1 MTLFSVSPSG
11 SFSQELDRER
21 VGRLLSRL
29 TLPLL
34 VVFSAAVVGSILP
47 IRLLDP
53 TWQLRFTASLINNSS
68 IALFAMALAW
78 LASVLHPASGR
89 IRARRDL
96 LASWAMAAVI
106 GYLLLIPLQGFAVW
120 RGIRA
125 ANNSQGE
132 QLKTATTRLQ
142 ELRKATREATNIT
155 DLQARLQALRG
166 PALPPGSFSQPIES
180 LRPQILAGLDT
191 AETAVRQRFGGL
203 PAERLWQLIQ
213 DSLRIMV
220 SALAYAFAF
229 SACSGRED
237 RPFLLLDSL
246 LIKLKL
252 SRRNDELRKAYAS
265 LRKDRDRRE

>member
-1 MTLFSVSPSG
+1 MPLLSVSTSG
-11 SFSQELDRER
+11 GFSQELDRER
-21 VGRLLSRL
+21 VGRMLSRI
-29 TLPLL
+29 TLPLFL
-34 VVFSAAVVGSILP
+34 VFIAAVVASILP

-78 LASVLHPASGR
+78 LAPVFHPSSGR

-120 RGIRA
+120 RGIRS
-125 ANNSQGE
+125 ANDSQGQ
-132 QLKTATTRLQ
+132 QLKSATTRLQ
-142 ELRKATREATNIT
+142 ELRKATREAANTT
-155 DLQARLQALRG
+155 ELQARLQSLRG
-166 PALPPGSFSQPIES
+166 PSLPSSSLSQPIES
-180 LRPQILAGLDT
+180 LRPQILSGLDT
-191 AETAVRQRFGGL
+191 AETEVRQRFGGL
-203 PAERLWQLIQ
+203 PADRLWQLIQ

-229 SACSGRED
+229 AACSGRED

-246 LIKLKL
+246 FMKLNL
-252 SRRNDELRKAYAS
+252 SRRNAELRKTYAS
-265 LRKDRDRRE
+265 FREDRDRRG